1 MNKVKQKEL
10 EDLQAFL
17 KSHQEADAE
26 LQLKKV
32 IDNEDLT
39 PELMR
44 QRSKQQMTCL
54 QAKMTNDKIKIKRH
68 TLKDE
73 IFGNREFTNRVE
85 GQLIEQLRQV
95 TFKIKVMDYIARKAF
110 SVTAEF
116 NLER

>member
-1 MNKVKQKEL
+1 MMNKVKLKEL
-10 EDLQAFL
+10 EDLQAIL

-39 PELMR
+39 PEQMR

-54 QAKMTNDKIKIKRH
+54 QAKMTKDKIKIMWY

-73 IFGNREFTNRVE
+73 IFGNREFTSRVE
-85 GQLIEQLRQV
+85 GQLIEQLR
-95 TFKIKVMDYIARKAF
+95 
-110 SVTAEF
+110 
-116 NLER
+116 